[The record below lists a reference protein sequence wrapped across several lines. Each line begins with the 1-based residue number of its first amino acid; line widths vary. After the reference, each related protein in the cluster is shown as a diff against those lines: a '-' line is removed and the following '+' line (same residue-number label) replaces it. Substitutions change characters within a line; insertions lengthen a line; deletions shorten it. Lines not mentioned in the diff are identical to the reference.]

1 MDILLGKL
9 ERLDGDAIVLRGVAL
24 LFVCH
29 MSAEGHNLALYVRAH
44 LWCDDSSVSSS
55 YCSRIVIEAV

>member
-24 LFVCH
+24 LFVYH
-29 MSAEGHNLALYVRAH
+29 ISAEWQNSALYVHAH
-44 LWCDDSSVSSS
+44 LWCDD
-55 YCSRIVIEAV
+55 